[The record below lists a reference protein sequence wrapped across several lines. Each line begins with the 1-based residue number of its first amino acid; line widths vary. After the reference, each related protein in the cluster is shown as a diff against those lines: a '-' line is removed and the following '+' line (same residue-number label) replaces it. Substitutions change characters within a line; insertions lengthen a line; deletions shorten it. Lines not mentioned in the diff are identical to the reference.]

1 MDPFTA
7 FAIAQGAIKGIKTAI
22 ALGKDVQSIMSDIGK
37 FYHAADMV
45 QHGANKAR
53 VSSIKKSDADINKE
67 SFDLAWKAKQLW
79 EQEKELK
86 SYMFIT
92 GNRDVWEQMMNER
105 TRMAKERADTERA
118 ELNKIQKDREA
129 MGDMI
134 MNILL
139 FIAFL
144 AFMIPAIALGWQ
156 LLIIR

>member
-7 FAIAQGAIKGIKTAI
+7 FAIAQGAIKGIKSAI
-22 ALGKDVQSIMSDIGK
+22 ALGKDVQSIMGDIGK

-53 VSSIKKSDADINKE
+53 VKGIRKSDADINRE
-67 SFDLAWKAKQLW
+67 AFDLAWKAKQLW

-105 TRMAKERADTERA
+105 TRMAKERADTERS
-118 ELNKIQKDREA
+118 ELDKAQKDREA

-134 MNILL
+134 MNVLL

-144 AFMIPAIALGWQ
+144 AFMVPAIALGWQ
-156 LLIIR
+156 LLIVR